1 MSRVRLVL
9 LLPLV
14 ATGMAAVPSAL
25 DPLSVAPHMHD
36 LAFENDRVRVL
47 KSTIRTGE
55 TPPLHSHP
63 DRVIVYLNPCA
74 WLEEDDEGATH
85 MQSFKFGEPFWAPAE
100 THGGVTAK
108 VVEQCS
114 LLEIELK

>member
-55 TPPLHSHP
+55 TPPLHSQLSLANYA
-63 DRVIVYLNPCA
+63 RFES
-74 WLEEDDEGATH
+74 LEPL
-85 MQSFKFGEPFWAPAE
+85 S
-100 THGGVTAK
+100 
-108 VVEQCS
+108 CS
-114 LLEIELK
+114 

>member
-1 MSRVRLVL
+1 MNKARLLL
-9 LLPLV
+9 LLPVV
-14 ATGMAAVPSAL
+14 ATGLAAIPSAL
-25 DPLSVAPHMHD
+25 DPIRVAPHMHD
-36 LAFENDRVRVL
+36 VAFENDRVRVL
-47 KSTIRTGE
+47 KTVIRNGE
-55 TPPLHSHP
+55 TAPLHAHP

-74 WLEEDDEGATH
+74 WLEDDAKGGTQ
-85 MQSFKFGEPFWAPAE
+85 MKSFKFGEPVWSVAE